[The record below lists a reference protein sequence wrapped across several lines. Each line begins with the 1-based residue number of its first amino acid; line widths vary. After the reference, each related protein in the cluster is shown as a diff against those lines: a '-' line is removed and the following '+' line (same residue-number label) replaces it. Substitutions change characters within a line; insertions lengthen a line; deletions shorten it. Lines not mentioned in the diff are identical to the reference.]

1 MKYFKISTFL
11 SNLDSIHTLQLK
23 FIATFDCHSIKT
35 YTKFIKS
42 HHTKNINNQLYSHN
56 NFIDERR
63 SALDTSEN
71 YYIWCGYIWPG
82 FNYYCYHTHIHTSHK
97 NFYTNNG
104 ISSIYHVNA
113 ELCQFCEQLLWM
125 ISSWQRKDKTELRL
139 I

>member
-35 YTKFIKS
+35 YTKFIKT

-56 NFIDERR
+56 NFIDELPILPKIIIYDVVTFD
-63 SALDTSEN
+63 LDSIIIVTT
-71 YYIWCGYIWPG
+71 
-82 FNYYCYHTHIHTSHK
+82 HTYTVHTSHK

-104 ISSIYHVNA
+104 ISSIYQVNA
-113 ELCQFCEQLLWM
+113 ELCQFCEQLL
-125 ISSWQRKDKTELRL
+125 
-139 I
+139 